1 MKYLECRQVTKRFG
15 ALEALRQFSCAVEK
29 GEILGVIGPNGSGKT
44 TLFNVMVGIY
54 SPEEGEIFFQ
64 GHSIS
69 KLPPHKIC
77 HRGIAKAS
85 QTIQSF
91 LEITVLENLLI
102 PAMYGKNLG
111 AKKARAQAESILN
124 FMGLQDV
131 QDLPVSEI
139 SLAKR
144 RRLEVGRVLAT
155 GAELLLLDEVM
166 AGLNPHEVEEAL
178 RVLQRIRQDG
188 KTIILV
194 EHVMQA
200 MMQFCERIIVLNHG
214 EKIAEGRPE
223 EVAQNPEVIQA
234 YLGRPY
240 A

>member
-1 MKYLECRQVTKRFG
+1 VNYLECRQVTKRFG
-15 ALEALRQFSCAVEK
+15 ALEALRSFSLEMEK
-29 GEILGVIGPNGSGKT
+29 GEILGLIGPNGSGKT
-44 TLFNVMVGIY
+44 TLFNVIVGIY

-64 GHSIS
+64 GRSIS

-85 QTIQSF
+85 QMTQSF
-91 LEITVLENLLI
+91 LEITVLENLII
-102 PAMYGKNLG
+102 PALYGRDLSLKN
-111 AKKARAQAESILN
+111 ARMEAESILR
-124 FMGLQDV
+124 FIGLHDLQDV
-131 QDLPVSEI
+131 PVSEI
-139 SLAKR
+139 SLGKR
-144 RRLEVGRVLAT
+144 RQLEVGRVLAT

-166 AGLNPHEVEEAL
+166 AGLNPHELEEAL
-178 RVLQRIRQDG
+178 RLLQRIRQEG
-188 KTIILV
+188 KTMILV

-200 MMQFCERIIVLNHG
+200 MMQFSERIIVLNHG
-214 EKIAEGRPE
+214 ERIAEGKPE

>member
-1 MKYLECRQVTKRFG
+1 VRYLECREITKRFG
-15 ALEALRQFSCAVEK
+15 ALEALRGFSFEVER
-29 GEILGVIGPNGSGKT
+29 GEILGLIGPNGSGKT
-44 TLFNVMVGIY
+44 TLFNVIVGIQA
-54 SPEEGEIFFQ
+54 PEEGKILFQ
-64 GHSIS
+64 GRSLS
-69 KLPPHKIC
+69 GLPPHKIC

-85 QTIQSF
+85 QMTQSF
-91 LEITVLENLLI
+91 LEITALENLLI
-102 PAMYGKNLG
+102 PALYGKNLSL
-111 AKKARAQAESILN
+111 KKARIQAESILN
-124 FMGLQDV
+124 FIGLP
-131 QDLPVSEI
+131 DLRDIPVSEI

-144 RRLEVGRVLAT
+144 RQLEIGRVLAT

-178 RVLQRIRQDG
+178 RLLQRVREEG
-188 KTIILV
+188 KTMILV

-200 MMQFCERIIVLNHG
+200 MMRFSERIIVLNHG
-214 EKIAEGRPE
+214 EKIAEGKPE

>member
-1 MKYLECRQVTKRFG
+1 VKYLECRQVSKRFG
-15 ALEALRQFSCAVEK
+15 ALDALRQISFAVEK

-44 TLFNVMVGIY
+44 TLFNVMIGIY
-54 SPEEGEIFFQ
+54 CPDEGEIFFQ
-64 GHSIS
+64 GHSLS
-69 KLPPHKIC
+69 KLAPHKIC
-77 HRGIAKAS
+77 RWGIAKAS

-102 PAMYGKNLG
+102 PAMYGNNLSQR
-111 AKKARAQAESILN
+111 KARIQAESILD
-124 FMGLQDV
+124 FIGLRNDR
-131 QDLPVSEI
+131 DLPVGEI

-144 RRLEVGRVLAT
+144 RQLEIGRVLAT
-155 GAELLLLDEVM
+155 GAEFLLLDEVM
-166 AGLNPHEVEEAL
+166 AGLNPHEVDLAL
-178 RVLQRIRQDG
+178 QLLQRIHQEG

-200 MMQFCERIIVLNHG
+200 MMQFSERIIVLNHG